1 MIELGTKQKLLV
13 VKKVEFG
20 VYLAEDKNADAK
32 DRVLLPGRQVPRR
45 EQKRE
50 MSLLFFFIR
59 ILLTVL
65 LPQQKNRLLCW
76 ERQQF
81 LK

>member
-32 DRVLLPGRQVPRR
+32 DRVLLPGRQVP
-45 EQKRE
+45 EGTKRE
-50 MSLLFFFIR
+50 MSLLSFFIR

-65 LPQQKNRLLCW
+65 LRLQKSRLLCW
-76 ERQQF
+76 ERQLF

>member
-32 DRVLLPGRQVPRR
+32 DRVLLPGRQVPE

-50 MSLLFFFIR
+50 MSLLSFFIR

-65 LPQQKNRLLCW
+65 LRLQKSRLLCW
-76 ERQQF
+76 ERQLF